1 MRVVLIAAGLI
12 IIAALVFVLIA
23 NPFEQRGP
31 GEEDRRTVSIE
42 SDMDADVDE
51 QDTTG
56 IIPPTFDIV
65 RVDPTG
71 SAVIAGRAEPGAEI
85 RLFANGREIARETAD
100 DRGEW
105 VVVVETPLTEGDQEL
120 TLEMI
125 FDGGTV
131 VKSEQVV
138 VVAVPQRPGT
148 KPLVVLGQQGGASR
162 ILQQPG
168 DGIMVGDLSLDV
180 VDYDEAGAVIL
191 QGRAKP
197 GTMIRVYVDNQ
208 LVGETFANAE
218 GGWSMTPDQS
228 IAPGVYTLRI
238 DQLDSRGEVM
248 TRVEAPFERA
258 APESTKLVEGRVI
271 VQPGNSLWRISRR
284 LYGRGILYTVIYQAN
299 KDNIR
304 DPDLIYPGQVFDTP
318 AIPEATIQ

>member
-1 MRVVLIAAGLI
+1 
-12 IIAALVFVLIA
+12 
-23 NPFEQRGP
+23 
-31 GEEDRRTVSIE
+31 
-42 SDMDADVDE
+42 
-51 QDTTG
+51 
-56 IIPPTFDIV
+56 
-65 RVDPTG
+65 
-71 SAVIAGRAEPGAEI
+71 
-85 RLFANGREIARETAD
+85 
-100 DRGEW
+100 
-105 VVVVETPLTEGDQEL
+105 
-120 TLEMI
+120 
-125 FDGGTV
+125 
-131 VKSEQVV
+131 
-138 VVAVPQRPGT
+138 
-148 KPLVVLGQQGGASR
+148 R

-197 GTMIRVYVDNQ
+197 GAMIRVYVDNQ

-218 GGWSMTPDQS
+218 GGWSMIPDQS
-228 IAPGVYTLRI
+228 IVPGVYTLRI
-238 DQLDSRGEVM
+238 DQLDSRGKVLA
-248 TRVEAPFERA
+248 RVEAPFERA
-258 APESTKLVEGRVI
+258 EPESTKLVEGRVI